1 METLHDSLSM
11 FVVIGKDNGLS
22 NILTTLNLQT
32 TFHQLRQNVIDSI
45 IIDKITENLITFYI
59 TVVFFVWIDTLQH
72 LLIIPNLF
80 KFVTLFL
87 CQLVILDAVVNHL

>member
-11 FVVIGKDNGLS
+11 FMVIGKDNGLS